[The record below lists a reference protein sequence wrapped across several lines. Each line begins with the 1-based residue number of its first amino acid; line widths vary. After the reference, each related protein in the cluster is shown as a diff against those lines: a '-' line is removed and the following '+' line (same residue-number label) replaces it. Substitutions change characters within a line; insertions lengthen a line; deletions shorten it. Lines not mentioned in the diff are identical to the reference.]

1 MHHEVAHLFYGQEN
15 TILLLEADHNSSSS
29 SHSHC
34 RHTARPSV
42 RNEDTPF
49 TVVLH
54 LMLFKEMGRPI
65 APHTRTLLTALQL
78 WLLFCLNLQLLCSY
92 GL

>member
-1 MHHEVAHLFYGQEN
+1 MKSPIRFMAKETRFCFQWL
-15 TILLLEADHNSSSS
+15 IIISSSS
-29 SHSHC
+29 SHSLC
-34 RHTARPSV
+34 RHTTRASV
-42 RNEDTPF
+42 RNQDTPF

-78 WLLFCLNLQLLCSY
+78 WLVFCLNLQLLCSY